1 MRKECF
7 SIISTVISAVS
18 IKHKIISCVLAFF
31 VLMSSMN
38 LLNFEGYKKT
48 IMKSVEVS
56 TVLVLSRFFNISVL
70 PVSSISKMVFVVHKS
85 IAKKTSSLIQPSKET
100 ATVEQQPDKATETK
114 ATANETENNKGTDT
128 KGDNSIKASIGYSI
142 VAETLSIN
150 KDINSKWLKDL
161 DITDKKIETNFVR
174 YVERV
179 NFVLR
184 ERVIN
189 VIFVM
194 MLLLAIL
201 LARRNVGDNNIINN
215 NINIKNKKITR
226 FM

>member
-1 MRKECF
+1 MKQEFF
-7 SIISTVISAVS
+7 SIISSVS
-18 IKHKIISCVLAFF
+18 IKHKILSCVLAFF

-70 PVSSISKMVFVVHKS
+70 PASAISKMIFVVHKS
-85 IAKKTSSLIQPSKET
+85 IAKKASSLIQPSKET
-100 ATVEQQPDKATETK
+100 ATVEQQTTEVTEAV
-114 ATANETENNKGTDT
+114 ATANATENNKGTDT

-142 VAETLSIN
+142 TSGISGIN
-150 KDINSKWLKDL
+150 KVIKGEWLKDL
-161 DITDKKIETNFVR
+161 LIADRLIETNFVR
-174 YVERV
+174 YAESI
-179 NFVLR
+179 NFVSI
-184 ERVIN
+184 EKIIN
-189 VIFVM
+189 IRFVM

-215 NINIKNKKITR
+215 NINIKNKKIAR

>member
-1 MRKECF
+1 MKQEFF
-7 SIISTVISAVS
+7 SIISAVS
-18 IKHKIISCVLAFF
+18 IKHKILSCVLAFF

-70 PVSSISKMVFVVHKS
+70 PASAISKMVFVVRKS

-100 ATVEQQPDKATETK
+100 ATVEQQSDKATETI
-114 ATANETENNKGTDT
+114 ATANETENNKGTD
-128 KGDNSIKASIGYSI
+128 KKDNNAIKASIGCSI
-142 VAETLSIN
+142 VVVASGIRKVVKSEGI
-150 KDINSKWLKDL
+150 KDL
-161 DITDKKIETNFVR
+161 LIADRLIGTEFVR
-174 YVERV
+174 YAESI
-179 NFVLR
+179 NFVSV
-184 ERVIN
+184 EKIIN
-189 VIFVM
+189 IRFVM

-215 NINIKNKKITR
+215 NINIKNKKIAR

>member
-1 MRKECF
+1 MKKESF
-7 SIISTVISAVS
+7 SFISAVS
-18 IKHKIISCVLAFF
+18 IKHKILSCVLAFF

-70 PVSSISKMVFVVHKS
+70 PASAISKMVFVVRKS

-100 ATVEQQPDKATETK
+100 ATVEQQSDKATETI

-142 VAETLSIN
+142 TSGISGIN
-150 KDINSKWLKDL
+150 KVIKGEWLKDL
-161 DITDKKIETNFVR
+161 LIADRLIETNFVR

-184 ERVIN
+184 GKVIN
-189 VIFVM
+189 VMFVM

-215 NINIKNKKITR
+215 NINNIKNKMITR

>member
-1 MRKECF
+1 MEKEFF
-7 SIISTVISAVS
+7 SITSAVS
-18 IKHKIISCVLAFF
+18 IKHKILSCVLAFF
-31 VLMSSMN
+31 VLMSSTN

-70 PVSSISKMVFVVHKS
+70 PASAISKMIFVVHKS
-85 IAKKTSSLIQPSKET
+85 IAKKASSLIQPSKET
-100 ATVEQQPDKATETK
+100 ATVEQQPDKATETI
-114 ATANETENNKGTDT
+114 ATAKETENNKGTDT

-142 VAETLSIN
+142 TSGISGIN
-150 KDINSKWLKDL
+150 KVIKGEWLKDL
-161 DITDKKIETNFVR
+161 LIADRLIETNFVR

-184 ERVIN
+184 GKVIN
-189 VIFVM
+189 VMFVM

-215 NINIKNKKITR
+215 NINNIKNKMITR
-226 FM
+226 FI

>member
-1 MRKECF
+1 MEKEFF
-7 SIISTVISAVS
+7 SITSAVS
-18 IKHKIISCVLAFF
+18 IKHKILSCVLAFF

-70 PVSSISKMVFVVHKS
+70 PASAISKMIFVVHKS
-85 IAKKTSSLIQPSKET
+85 IAKKASSLIQPSKET
-100 ATVEQQPDKATETK
+100 ATVEQQTAEVIKTVATENETTN
-114 ATANETENNKGTDT
+114 ATANNKGTD
-128 KGDNSIKASIGYSI
+128 KKDNNSIKASIGYSI
-142 VAETLSIN
+142 TSGISGIN
-150 KDINSKWLKDL
+150 KVIKGEWLKDL
-161 DITDKKIETNFVR
+161 LIADRLIETNFVR
-174 YVERV
+174 YAESI
-179 NFVLR
+179 NFVSI
-184 ERVIN
+184 EKIIN
-189 VIFVM
+189 IRFVM

-215 NINIKNKKITR
+215 NINIKNKKIAR